1 LRPEL
6 KRRAKKAALEKSI
19 SLSAL
24 FPDAAALLLFFFIFS
39 IFIAVPRASSFAI
52 FLLKRV
58 PIM

>member
-24 FPDAAALLLFFFIFS
+24 FPDAVSLLLFFFVSS
-39 IFIAVPRASSFAI
+39 ILSHRALHAHFVFRNISA
-52 FLLKRV
+52 
-58 PIM
+58 